1 MNSIGSNK
9 VAPRILIAD
18 DDPCVVRALADRC
31 SRMGFGIETATS
43 GLQALIKASRHQP
56 DVLVIDV
63 HLPELDGL
71 SVLAY
76 LSEAEKKSSHV
87 VVMTGRPG
95 QEILK
100 ICDGL
105 DAFCIHKGPSFWN
118 ELEARLSEICPD
130 QAFAIGRS
138 AKIEVKKRPRVLLVD
153 DDISVKKMFFHQF
166 EQLGADLL
174 YAADGTRGYWK
185 ARREQP
191 TAIVADCCMPNGDA
205 EYLLSRLRN
214 TKETATIPVIVQTG
228 RRLDEAIKQR
238 LRQPFVGQPGAV
250 RILRKSPDGRELFA
264 ALQRLCGFARDL
276 DGESLYQ

>member
-1 MNSIGSNK
+1 MDSFESNP

-31 SRMGFGIETATS
+31 TRMGFGIETASS
-43 GLQALIKASRHQP
+43 GLQALIKASQQQP
-56 DVLVIDV
+56 DILLIDV

-76 LSEAEKKSSHV
+76 LSETEKKSSHV

-100 ICDGL
+100 LCDGL
-105 DAFCIHKGPSFWN
+105 NAFCVQKGPSFWN
-118 ELEARLSEICPD
+118 ELETRLSEICPNH
-130 QAFAIGRS
+130 AAAGGRS
-138 AKIEVKKRPRVLLVD
+138 AKIQVKKRPRVLLVD

-166 EQLGADLL
+166 DRLGADLL

-191 TAIVADCCMPNGDA
+191 TAIVSDYCMPNGDA
-205 EYLLSRLRN
+205 EYLLSRLRAN
-214 TKETATIPVIVQTG
+214 DETAAIPVIVQTG
-228 RRLDEAIKQR
+228 RRLDDAIRQR
-238 LRQPFVGQPGAV
+238 LRQPYRGQPGAE
-250 RILRKSPDGRELFA
+250 RILQKSADGRELFA
-264 ALQRLCGFARDL
+264 VLQRLCGFACDL
-276 DGESLYQ
+276 DGELLYQ